1 MASAK
6 KGNRIVSQQEYE
18 AAKKLVIDTQAALSE
33 AMSAYSSI
41 GDPVYKGV
49 TYKGPEGKKKLQ
61 EIVNSLKVPAKEA
74 TRKLEVI
81 EAPIKAIQSQID
93 KIDEKL
99 KPVSEREKKVGA
111 KNIPGAERKRLTALK
126 TSLESKLNVQ
136 ESPAKEQ
143 TPAATTTATPAATT
157 EKPVTTTTIPAKT
170 PLMNNLQNPSSR
182 NKVGAPPT
190 GSSTGGGGIGGGAGG
205 TTTTSTARPK
215 NPKKGDTW
223 TGPKGMSWQY
233 NGSKWVA
240 TEKAESVVDYEA
252 LKAQFPQY
260 SWILD
265 LDPQYDDLKKITVD
279 KIEGKIT
286 QERWN
291 ELAPGT
297 SWFRN
302 KTTVDTARRIKT
314 RFGDI
319 PFADG
324 GFSKLVNDTINLKY
338 DDKGLDLAFYGEAF
352 KKDPITGQ
360 YVNDAAAKTVLKG
373 TSANQ
378 YRTYAKNMFSS
389 VSDDTII
396 SLLTGEKTV
405 EDFDR
410 SLRTVAKNVYGNLAQ
425 QLDDPTMDMATIVR
439 PWQEHAAKVLEL
451 DPSQI
456 DMTLPQFQIAYSGN
470 TENGQTKALS
480 IGEWNQ
486 KLRTDSI
493 YNWKNTNTAKQGA
506 RNLAFNIASAFGKII

>member
-18 AAKKLVIDTQAALSE
+18 AAKKLVKDTQAALSE
-33 AMSAYSSI
+33 ATSALASI
-41 GDPVYKGV
+41 GDPIYKGV
-49 TYKGPEGKKKLQ
+49 TYRGPEGRKKLQ
-61 EIVNSLKVPAKEA
+61 KIADSLEAPAKEA
-74 TRKLEVI
+74 TIKLEVI
-81 EAPIKAIQSQID
+81 EAPIKAIQKQID
-93 KIDEKL
+93 EVNKKL
-99 KPVSEREKKVGA
+99 KPVSDFEKKGGKKDIPRAERE
-111 KNIPGAERKRLTALK
+111 RLTALK
-126 TSLESKLNVQ
+126 TSLESKLDVAAA
-136 ESPAKEQ
+136 PAEEQ
-143 TPAATTTATPAATT
+143 TAATTIETPVA
-157 EKPVTTTTIPAKT
+157 TTTTPAKT
-170 PLMNNLQNPSSR
+170 PLMDNLQNPSSR
-182 NKVGAPPT
+182 NKIGATPS
-190 GSSTGGGGIGGGAGG
+190 GASGGGGS
-205 TTTTSTARPK
+205 TTTGSGK
-215 NPKKGDTW
+215 NNKKNTKNKLA
-223 TGPKGMSWQY
+223 P
-233 NGSKWVA
+233 A
-240 TEKAESVVDYEA
+240 VDYEA
-252 LKAQFPQY
+252 LKVQFPQY
-260 SWILD
+260 AWILD

-279 KIEGKIT
+279 VINGPENGGIT

-297 SWFRN
+297 SWFMDKATIAASRRVRN
-302 KTTVDTARRIKT
+302 

-324 GFSKLVNDTINLKY
+324 GFSKLVSDTMNQKY
-338 DDKGLDLAFYGEAF
+338 DDATLDTAFYGEAF
-352 KKDPITGQ
+352 RRDPITGN
-360 YVNDAAAKTVLKG
+360 YVNDAAAKTVLKS
-373 TSANQ
+373 TNANK

-389 VSDDTII
+389 VSDDTIV
-396 SLLTGEKTV
+396 SLLTGEKTA

-425 QLDDPTMDMATIVR
+425 QLDDPSMDMATIVR
-439 PWQEHAAKVLEL
+439 PWQEHAAKVLEM

-506 RNLAFNIASAFGKII
+506 RELAFNLASAFGKII